1 MRYSIYI
8 LLAFIYTLMGSI
20 TFYIVR
26 TMRRESRL
34 EAQRKAAAAA
44 VTPSES
50 PTPTGST
57 R

>member
-8 LLAFIYTLMGSI
+8 LLGFIYTLMGSI
-20 TFYIVR
+20 VFYVVR

-34 EAQRKAAAAA
+34 EAQRKLAADGSAGPGGTA
-44 VTPSES
+44 
-50 PTPTGST
+50 PTGSP